1 MDRFFLKRRS
11 FKCLVLIL
19 VFLIVISIFSGIIGL
34 WLEPQ
39 STIVGAVVT
48 PMQKAVT
55 YVGDSISRFFATYH
69 YNDVL
74 RDENDKLQNK
84 INELTQNL
92 IDFDAYRSENEFL
105 REFLEIKKAN
115 EDYEMASATV
125 IAVDFTDGNL
135 SFTIDKGTLDG
146 ISLNDPVITAQGVVG
161 YVTNIQATYCTVA
174 SVLSSNVNIGAYAT
188 RTGEYGI
195 VTSTPNLTADGYCR
209 MNYLSSK
216 TTIANGD
223 YIITSGLGG
232 LFPKGLVIGTVG
244 EVRQDETSVSSYAT
258 IIPAADIE
266 ELRRVMVITSFA
278 DDSQDVEAAPE
289 VQKPI
294 E

>member
-19 VFLIVISIFSGIIGL
+19 SFLIIISIVSGLFGL

-39 STIVGAVVT
+39 STVIGAVVT
-48 PMQKAVT
+48 PIQKLST
-55 YVGDSISRFFATYH
+55 SVGNSVARFIATYN
-69 YNDVL
+69 YNKKL
-74 RDENDKLQNK
+74 ESENE
-84 INELTQNL
+84 ELKKQVNTLTENL

-105 REFLEIKKAN
+105 REFLEIKNAN
-115 EDYEMASATV
+115 EDYEMASAAV
-125 IAVDFTDGNL
+125 IAVDFADGNL

-161 YVTNIQATYCTVA
+161 YITNAQATYSTVA
-174 SVLSSNVNIGAYAT
+174 SVLSSNINVGAYAT

-195 VTSTPNLTADGYCR
+195 VSSTPELSAKGYCR

-216 TTIANGD
+216 TLIANGD

-232 LFPKGLVIGTVG
+232 LFPSGLVIGTVG

-266 ELRRVMVITSFA
+266 ELHRVMVITSFLE
-278 DDSQDVEAAPE
+278 DTEA
-289 VQKPI
+289 QN
-294 E
+294 

>member
-1 MDRFFLKRRS
+1 M
-11 FKCLVLIL
+11 LIL
-19 VFLIVISIFSGIIGL
+19 SFLIIISTVSGLLGL
-34 WLEPQ
+34 WMEPQ
-39 STIVGAVVT
+39 STVLGAVVT
-48 PMQKAVT
+48 PIQRFSA
-55 YVGDSISRFFATYH
+55 YVSDSISEFFATYH
-69 YNDVL
+69 YNDKL
-74 RDENDKLQNK
+74 REENEQLKTQL
-84 INELTQNL
+84 NEITGNL

-105 REFLEIKKAN
+105 REFLEIKKSN

-174 SVLSSNVNIGAYAT
+174 SLLSSNINVGAYAT

-195 VTSTPNLTADGYCR
+195 VTSTPTLSAEGYCR

-216 TTIANGD
+216 TSIANGD

-232 LFPKGLVIGTVG
+232 LFPAGLVIGTVG

-258 IIPAADIE
+258 IIPAADIS
-266 ELRRVMVITSFA
+266 ELTRVMVLTSFA
-278 DDSQDVEAAPE
+278 ADGEQNGDVQ
-289 VQKPI
+289 VQEPV

>member
-19 VFLIVISIFSGIIGL
+19 SFLIIISTVSGLIGM
-34 WLEPQ
+34 WMEPQ
-39 STIVGAVVT
+39 STLLGAVVT
-48 PMQKAVT
+48 PIQRFAT
-55 YVGDSISRFFATYH
+55 YIGDSVSEFFATYH
-69 YNDVL
+69 YNDQL
-74 RDENDKLQNK
+74 REENEKLKTQL
-84 INELTQNL
+84 NETTQNL

-105 REFLEIKKAN
+105 REFLEIKKSN

-161 YVTNIQATYCTVA
+161 YVTNIQATYSTVA
-174 SVLSSNVNIGAYAT
+174 SLLSSNINVGAYAT

-195 VTSTPNLTADGYCR
+195 VTSNPTLSADGYCR

-216 TTIANGD
+216 TSIANGD

-232 LFPKGLVIGTVG
+232 LFPAGLVIGTVG

-258 IIPAADIE
+258 IIPAADISD
-266 ELRRVMVITSFA
+266 LKRVMILTSFA
-278 DDSQDVEAAPE
+278 SDEKQGEEVEIQQPVE
-289 VQKPI
+289 
-294 E
+294 